1 MDDRN
6 FDVGDLIEITELGAW
21 NIDQMGINAGSK
33 GIIVEVTDDR
43 EDTGWLYTAIVNN
56 QRIPYLYDSEIK
68 KVE

>member
-21 NIDQMGINAGSK
+21 NIHQLGINAGSK

-43 EDTGWLYTAIVNN
+43 EDTGWLYRNR
-56 QRIPYLYDSEIK
+56 Q
-68 KVE
+68 